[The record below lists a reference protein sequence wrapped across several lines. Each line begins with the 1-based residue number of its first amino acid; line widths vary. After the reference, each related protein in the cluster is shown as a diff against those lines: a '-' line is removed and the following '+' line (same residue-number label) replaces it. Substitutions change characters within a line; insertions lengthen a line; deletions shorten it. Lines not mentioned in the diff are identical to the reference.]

1 MGTAQSPACLR
12 ELYNRANAH
21 LDSLHILC
29 LLMVSTTFRPRRT
42 DFPRC
47 THIGL
52 NKMQRYLL
60 KPWLSSLL
68 KLRRCQNA
76 EIIMHKRYNASYCKA
91 SLIIFLEKKFLRE
104 ESKLISSKSPALLE
118 KWCSLFRARKSRSEH
133 GSTSETNYVP
143 FTILTNKR
151 SNEKE
156 VLGR

>member
-1 MGTAQSPACLR
+1 
-12 ELYNRANAH
+12 
-21 LDSLHILC
+21 
-29 LLMVSTTFRPRRT
+29 
-42 DFPRC
+42 
-47 THIGL
+47 
-52 NKMQRYLL
+52 MQRYLL

-91 SLIIFLEKKFLRE
+91 SLRIFLEKKFLRE